1 MSDDCSV
8 FFSNIIRSTDKNISD
23 LSYNNIINCVN
34 RSNNDNVINFL
45 FRHVFSCDIYNINN
59 NFKLLFDK
67 IISIVKSNTPNNEY
81 NKVEATLFNKLDND
95 NNNWL
100 QIFIK
105 TIINKCKAIKNT
117 NYNTI
122 RERSEVITTITTIL
136 DKYIKYINVDRENN
150 DGNNALLL
158 CANIEYL
165 NDISLKYL
173 ATETNINHI
182 NNYGNSAILTC
193 LYSPFN
199 IELLDKLLDR
209 FSTIDV
215 NIINNDGYN
224 VLLNLIRYSKYIT
237 NKKLVLNI
245 IQKLIDNN
253 INLKYSTPTGENA
266 LTIAYTEDNLD
277 IFKIIFNTLIRTDIE
292 YVKKSVSS
300 FINTSNSSNIDKYIK
315 NSKYQSNYI
324 PLLIPATNM
333 IPSPDIA
340 IKYGTELEICVRLDK
355 KCIGRDIDTSTSSN
369 ALNKWYKLVEIFL
382 DNYIKQRAKT
392 DTTFKKLV
400 DKLYK
405 IYKFIIITDTPKNK
419 EYNYVY
425 DLSTLEL
432 IPKKGTIDYTSPIIT
447 TDSSVVCGDYAHL
460 YNSNGRLNS
469 IKKNYNISDENNID
483 HTFHIEFVTPIL
495 TCIPLVFGKN
505 GISYDLSPLTDLFL
519 LIGMDKKG
527 CYVTNKSQG
536 YHVNLSLVNK
546 RTGKGLPL
554 LREFFNSQFFKDYS
568 DWEKMAYPKYRK
580 NTSEYAKPLYSLENK
595 NIYSH
600 IYKNKYVTLHRKDLP
615 ELVEIRLFGSSHNYT
630 ELVSRT
636 KQVVSLLYSSY
647 NKWYSDIKMSIYP
660 NNARKNNARKNNT
673 KKKTRY
679 NYNDFSRIPKSA
691 TPGVNRESR
700 LKTRRLNRR
709 LQNSK

>member
-1 MSDDCSV
+1 MSDDCSG
-8 FFSNIIRSTDKNISD
+8 FFSNIIKTTDKNIAINELD
-23 LSYNNIINCVN
+23 LSYNNIINCVD
-34 RSNNDNVINFL
+34 RSNSDNVINFL
-45 FRHVFSCDIYNINN
+45 FRHVFTCDIYNIKNTFN
-59 NFKLLFDK
+59 LLFDK
-67 IISIVKSNTPNNEY
+67 IISIVKSNTPNNKY

-105 TIINKCKAIKNT
+105 TIIDKCKPIKNT
-117 NYNTI
+117 NYDNI
-122 RERSEVITTITTIL
+122 RDRRDVITTITTII
-136 DKYIKYINVDRENN
+136 DKYIKYINVDNINN

-173 ATETNINHI
+173 ATETNINHT
-182 NNYGNSAILTC
+182 NTHGKSAILAC
-193 LYSPFN
+193 LYWPFN
-199 IELLDKLLDR
+199 IKLLDKLLDR
-209 FSTIDV
+209 FSNIDI
-215 NIINNDGYN
+215 NIIDNDGYN
-224 VLLNLIRYSKYIT
+224 VLLNLIRYSKDIT
-237 NKKLVLNI
+237 NKKLVLDI

-253 INLKYSTPTGENA
+253 INLKYTTPTGKNA
-266 LTIAYTEDNLD
+266 LSIAYTEDNLD

-300 FINTSNSSNIDKYIK
+300 FINTSLSSNIDKYIK

-355 KCIGRDIDTSTSSN
+355 KCIGRDIDTITALN
-369 ALNKWYKLVEIFL
+369 ASNKWYKLVEIFL

-392 DTTFKKLV
+392 DSTFKKLV

-419 EYNYVY
+419 EYNCVY

-432 IPKKGTIDYTSPIIT
+432 ISKKGTIDYTSPIIT
-447 TDSSVVCGDYAHL
+447 TDGSVVCGDYAHL
-460 YNSNGRLNS
+460 YNSNGKSILNS
-469 IKKNYNISDENNID
+469 IKKIYNISDENNIE

-580 NTSEYAKPLYSLENK
+580 NKSEYAKPLYSLENN

-615 ELVEIRLFGSSHNYT
+615 ELVEIRLFGSSHNFT

-636 KQVVSLLYSSY
+636 TEVIALLYSSY

-660 NNARKNNARKNNT
+660 NNTRKNNT
-673 KKKTRY
+673 KKKSRY
-679 NYNDFSRIPKSA
+679 NYNDFSRIPKSV
-691 TPGVNRESR
+691 TPGINREKR
-700 LKTRRLNRR
+700 FKTRNKR
-709 LQNSK
+709 K